1 MIRVILNDS
10 FMVFHINSHPLKR
23 LQLSGSVIEIRM
35 SQHQN
40 KFWTSFPQCCSG
52 RLAPHQQSLVGRWQ
66 WEPPTSWRPSRSIG
80 PSFYCCAIILVR
92 GSNACLLKIPG
103 SYFCFQQT
111 HDQESEPAW
120 SGEKEVNQ
128 TLRFKPSG
136 RPGPERVPSPQQP
149 PNRPISLDTCCV
161 LNTLQ

>member
-1 MIRVILNDS
+1 M
-10 FMVFHINSHPLKR
+10 
-23 LQLSGSVIEIRM
+23 
-35 SQHQN
+35 
-40 KFWTSFPQCCSG
+40 
-52 RLAPHQQSLVGRWQ
+52 
-66 WEPPTSWRPSRSIG
+66 
-80 PSFYCCAIILVR
+80 
-92 GSNACLLKIPG
+92 ACLLKIPG

-136 RPGPERVPSPQQP
+136 RPGPERVPPPQPP
-149 PNRPISLDTCCV
+149 PNRPISRDTCYV

>member
-1 MIRVILNDS
+1 MIRVILNDN

-52 RLAPHQQSLVGRWQ
+52 RLAPHQQNLVGRWQ
-66 WEPPTSWRPSRSIG
+66 WEHPTSWRPSRSIG
-80 PSFYCCAIILVR
+80 PSFHYCAIILVR